1 MVEKKNSKAIFFIL
15 ITVLIDVIGIGIII
29 PIMPSLYQELTG
41 GTVSEASQYSA
52 YLVFIYAIMQFI
64 FSPIIG
70 GLSDQYGRRPVLL
83 MSLFGF
89 GLDFIFL
96 ALAPN
101 IGWLFVGRI
110 ISGIAGASFTTAN
123 AYIADI
129 TEPEKRAQ
137 SFGMI
142 GAAFGLGFIIGPS
155 LGGVLGEYGTRIPF
169 WVSAGLAL
177 VNWLYGYFILPE
189 SLLPENRRKFDIK
202 RANPIGSL
210 LNLKKYPYVL
220 ALVLSLFLVNVSNFA
235 TQGTWSFYG
244 IEKFSWSKMEVGL
257 SLGFVGLMVAIVQGG
272 LIRVII
278 PKLGQEKS
286 LFLGLAINALGL
298 AAFAF
303 ASSSWMMYAIM
314 VPFAIGG
321 LAGPAFQGII
331 SNQVGKNEQ
340 GELQGGLT
348 SLMSIAAII
357 GQPMMLGL
365 FRIFTKEDA
374 PVYFPGA
381 PFLMGGLLSLISLL
395 LVFRTIKKEKLKD

>member
-1 MVEKKNSKAIFFIL
+1 MPEKNSKAIFFIL
-15 ITVLIDVIGIGIII
+15 VTVLIDVIGIGIII

-41 GTVSEASQYSA
+41 GSVSEASQYSA

-83 MSLFGF
+83 LSLLGF
-89 GLDFIFL
+89 GLDFVFL
-96 ALAPN
+96 ALAPS
-101 IGWLFVGRI
+101 IWWLFVGRI

-123 AYIADI
+123 AYIADV

-137 SFGMI
+137 SFGML

-155 LGGVLGEYGTRIPF
+155 LGGILGEIDTRLPF
-169 WVSAGLAL
+169 WVAASLAL
-177 VNWLYGYFILPE
+177 INWLYGYFILPE
-189 SLLPENRRKFDIK
+189 SLLPENRRKFNIK

-210 LNLKKYPYVL
+210 INLKKHPYIL

-235 TQGTWSFYG
+235 TQGTWSFYT
-244 IEKFSWSKMEVGL
+244 IEKFNWSKMEVGL

-272 LIRVII
+272 LIRIII
-278 PKLGQEKS
+278 PKLGQENS
-286 LFLGLAINALGL
+286 LFLGLAINSIGLLG
-298 AAFAF
+298 FAF

-331 SNQVGKNEQ
+331 SNQVQKNEQ

-348 SLMSIAAII
+348 SLMSIAAIV
-357 GQPMMLGL
+357 GQPLMLGL
-365 FRIFTKEDA
+365 FRVFTKKNG
-374 PVYFPGA
+374 VGYLPGA
-381 PFLMGGLLSLISLL
+381 PFIMGSMLSIISLILTI
-395 LVFRTIKKEKLKD
+395 RTINKVKNT

>member
-1 MVEKKNSKAIFFIL
+1 MSDKKNSKAIFFIL
-15 ITVLIDVIGIGIII
+15 VTVLIDVIGIGIII

-52 YLVFIYAIMQFI
+52 YLVFIYALMQFI

-129 TEPEKRAQ
+129 TEPDKRAQ

-155 LGGVLGEYGTRIPF
+155 LGGILGEYGTRIPF

-177 VNWLYGYFILPE
+177 LNWLYGYFILPE

-244 IEKFSWSKMEVGL
+244 IEKFSWSKLEVGL

-278 PKLGQEKS
+278 PKLGQERS

-314 VPFAIGG
+314 VPFAVGG

-348 SLMSIAAII
+348 SLMSIAAIV
-357 GQPMMLGL
+357 GQPLMLGL
-365 FRIFTKEDA
+365 FRTFTKENA
-374 PVYFPGA
+374 PIYFPGA

-395 LVFRTIKKEKLKD
+395 LVFRTIKKENLKD

>member
-1 MVEKKNSKAIFFIL
+1 MSEKKNSKAIFFIL

-52 YLVFIYAIMQFI
+52 YLVFIYALMQFI

-83 MSLFGF
+83 LSLFGF

-101 IGWLFVGRI
+101 IAWLFVGRTI
-110 ISGIAGASFTTAN
+110 AGIAGASFTTAN

-137 SFGMI
+137 SFGLI

-155 LGGVLGEYGTRIPF
+155 LGGILGEYGTRIPF
-169 WVSAGLAL
+169 WVSAGLAIL
-177 VNWLYGYFILPE
+177 NWLYGYFILPE
-189 SLLPENRRKFDIK
+189 SLLPENRRKFDIR

-244 IEKFSWSKMEVGL
+244 IEKFAWSKMEVGL

-331 SNQVGKNEQ
+331 SNQVSKSEQ

-357 GQPMMLGL
+357 GQPLMLGL
-365 FRIFTKEDA
+365 FRTFTKDNV
-374 PVYFPGA
+374 PMYFPGA
-381 PFLMGGLLSLISLL
+381 PFLMGGLLSFISLI
-395 LVFRTIKKEKLKD
+395 LVFRTIKKENLKV

>member
-1 MVEKKNSKAIFFIL
+1 MSDKKNSKAIFFIL
-15 ITVLIDVIGIGIII
+15 VTVLIDVIGIGIII

-52 YLVFIYAIMQFI
+52 YLVFIYALMQFI

-89 GLDFIFL
+89 GLDFVFL
-96 ALAPN
+96 ALAPS

-155 LGGVLGEYGTRIPF
+155 LGGILGEYGTRIPF
-169 WVSAGLAL
+169 WVSAGLAIL
-177 VNWLYGYFILPE
+177 NWLYGYFILPE

-314 VPFAIGG
+314 IPFAIGG

-348 SLMSIAAII
+348 SLMSIAAIV
-357 GQPMMLGL
+357 GQTLMLGL
-365 FRIFTKEDA
+365 FRAFTKENA
-374 PVYFPGA
+374 PIYFPGA